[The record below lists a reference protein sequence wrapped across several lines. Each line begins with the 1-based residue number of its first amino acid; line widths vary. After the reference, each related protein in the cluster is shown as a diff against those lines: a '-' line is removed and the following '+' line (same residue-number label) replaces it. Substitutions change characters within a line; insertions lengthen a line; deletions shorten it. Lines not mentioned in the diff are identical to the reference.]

1 MTHGGAVAY
10 HTLAPAV
17 DALARRGDRAAV
29 VAFTEGGHRTLTHA
43 ALHREIQR
51 LAAGISRRFAP
62 RDRIALL
69 APERPEWL
77 VAALATIRA
86 GMVAVPLDLQAS
98 RDNLRHMLEDSGAKL
113 IFTTEDQTERL
124 KDLPLATALLDVPE
138 QDPRSFRRLA
148 APGPLPTLRPED
160 PAALFYTSGTTG
172 RPKGVPLTHANL
184 IHQLNV
190 IAAIDL
196 LEPTERVLLPL
207 PLHHVYPFV
216 IGMVLPLTLG
226 LTLIL
231 PQALTG
237 PQILRALQ
245 EGGATVMIG
254 VPRLYEALYAAIEA
268 RIQSRGKAARA
279 LFATL
284 LAASMEMRRRLGRYW
299 GRRLFAPIHRR
310 LAPHLRLLACG
321 GAAIAPDLA
330 WRLEGLGWR
339 MAIGY
344 GLTETSPLLTMNLP
358 PSPRLDSVGK
368 PLPGVEI
375 KIDSRNGTGEILAK
389 GPNVFR
395 GYHNLPDE
403 TRKVFTPDG
412 WFRTGDLGRFDEGWL
427 IVTGRVKELIVTPGG
442 ENIQPEAV
450 ERVFRRH
457 SFIRDFALL
466 ERAGRLVGL
475 VLADPGEIRR
485 AGLEDIDGAVR
496 GAVAEINAELPSYQR
511 IVDFAVT
518 RDPLPR
524 TRLGKLRRHEL
535 PRHYQDAKSGRALT
549 GGPLP
554 IDKMAQSDRALLQ
567 HPRAR
572 RVWDWL
578 ARRFPNRHLTPDT
591 SLRLDLG
598 IDSLG
603 WLELTVDI
611 QRVAGVELSE
621 TAVAAIDTVRDL
633 LEAVQ
638 AAPAGRRPRSWER
651 PETILSPEDR
661 ARLRPHRG
669 LWRLAYR
676 LTARLNRLLMH
687 GCYRLAA
694 VGLENLPPGQCV
706 LAPNHVSFLDPFALA
721 AVLPLDL
728 LENTCW
734 AGWTGIAFA
743 NPVSRL
749 FSRLAR
755 VLPIDPEREVMKSL
769 AFALAALQSG
779 NNLVLF
785 PEGRR
790 SPDGTP
796 LPLRP
801 GLGLVTARYPVPIV
815 PVHIEGTFAAWP
827 VGKKRPKPFLPITVT
842 FGAPIDPRPIV
853 EKAGDEAARRITRL
867 LTQRLAALARD
878 GITPLRQTAIPGPS
892 GESP

>member
-1 MTHGGAVAY
+1 MPYA
-10 HTLAPAV
+10 TLAPAI
-17 DALARRGDRAAV
+17 DAFARQGDKPAV
-29 VAFTEGGHRTLTHA
+29 VAFAEDGHRTLTHA
-43 ALHREIQR
+43 ALYREIQR
-51 LAAGISRRFAP
+51 LATGISQHFAP
-62 RDRIALL
+62 GDRIALL
-69 APERPEWL
+69 APDRPEWL
-77 VAALATIRA
+77 IAALAAIRA
-86 GMVAVPLDLQAS
+86 GMVVVPLDLQAS
-98 RDNLRHMLEDSGAKL
+98 RDNLRHMLEDSGARL
-113 IFTTEDQTERL
+113 VFTTEDQTERL
-124 KDLPLATALLDVPE
+124 AGLAPATALLDVPE
-138 QDPRSFRRLA
+138 RDPRSFRRLA

-184 IHQLNV
+184 IHQINV

-196 LEPTERVLLPL
+196 LEPNERVLLPL

-245 EGGATVMIG
+245 EGRATVMIG

-268 RIQSRGKAARA
+268 RIRNRGKTAQA
-279 LFATL
+279 LFAAL
-284 LAASMEMRRRLGRYW
+284 IAASVGVRRRLGYYW
-299 GRRLFAPIHRR
+299 GRRLFAPIHRQ

-375 KIDSRNGTGEILAK
+375 KIDSRDGAGEILAK

-403 TRKVFTPDG
+403 TRRAFTADG
-412 WFRTGDLGRFDEGWL
+412 WFRTGDLGRIDRGWL
-427 IVTGRVKELIVTPGG
+427 LVTGRVKELIVTPGG
-442 ENIQPEAV
+442 ENVQPEEV
-450 ERVFRRH
+450 ERVFCAH
-457 SFIRDFALL
+457 PFIQEFALL
-466 ERAGRLVGL
+466 EREGRLVGL
-475 VLADPGEIRR
+475 VLPDPAEIRR

-496 GAVAEINAELPSYQR
+496 RAVAEINAELPSYQR

-535 PRHYQDAKSGRALT
+535 PRHYRDAESGGALT

-554 IDKMAQSDRALLQ
+554 IEKMAEADRALLQ
-567 HPRAR
+567 HPRPR

-578 ARRFPNRHLTPDT
+578 ARRFPDQHLTPDT

-603 WLELTVDI
+603 WLELTTDV
-611 QRVAGVELSE
+611 QRLAGVELSE
-621 TAVAAIDTVRDL
+621 TAVASVETVRDL
-633 LEAVQ
+633 LKAVQ
-638 AAPAGRRPRSWER
+638 AAPVGRQAPSWER
-651 PETILSPEDR
+651 PEAILSPEDQ

-669 LWRLAYR
+669 LWRVAYR
-676 LTARLNRLLMH
+676 LTARLDRLLMH
-687 GCYRLAA
+687 GCYRLTAA
-694 VGLENLPPGQCV
+694 GLEHLPQGPCV
-706 LAPNHVSFLDPFALA
+706 LAPNHTSFLDPFALA
-721 AVLPLDL
+721 AVLPLDF

-734 AGWTGIAFA
+734 TGWTGVAFT
-743 NPVSRL
+743 NPFTRL

-755 VLPIDPEREVMKSL
+755 VLPIDPEKEVMKSL
-769 AFALAALQSG
+769 AFALAALQYG

-785 PEGRR
+785 PEGQR
-790 SPDGTP
+790 SPEGTL

-801 GLGLVTARYPVPIV
+801 GLGLVTARHPVPIV

-827 VGKKRPKPFLPITVT
+827 VGKKRPKLFLPINVT

-853 EKAGDEAARRITRL
+853 ENAGDDAARRITEALAR
-867 LTQRLAALARD
+867 RLAAMASDTVRN
-878 GITPLRQTAIPGPS
+878 GPDQGAS
-892 GESP
+892 ANSDSRAVR